1 MHETRLLLSLLRRVP
16 PEVWTAVIWCSYTIY
31 SVRFY
36 LRIPGGPDIPWQH
49 FKPAEWLLLAAAT
62 TAAVAGSALLRRWPL
77 PAVGLLLAGSVAA
90 ALDVDSPT
98 IHLAHYLA
106 ADIALGV
113 IVAGRSRLTSSAALT
128 AMLAVLPG
136 YAILR
141 IRLGYPPDLMDEWY
155 LCATTAAVA
164 WLAGNSTRLARSY
177 AEELRARAAA
187 EAATAERLRIS
198 RELHDSVAH
207 SIGVIALQAGAAAR
221 VIDTQPH
228 RAREALREVET
239 ASRETLAGLRR
250 MLATARP
257 SGPGQEPG
265 VPREPAPGLA
275 DITRLA
281 AETSA
286 AGVRVNVQ
294 WQGER
299 RPLPADVELAAY
311 RIIQESVTNVIRH
324 AGTSSCQVLI
334 NSQEDKLAID
344 VTDSGHC
351 PGSAAGSGHGLAG
364 MRERAVLLGG
374 DLTAGPRPEGGFRV
388 TARLPVPAKAAIS

>member
-221 VIDTQPH
+221 VIDTFSPSPYV
-228 RAREALREVET
+228 RAAPPCPPPPPPPPPPRPCAR
-239 ASRETLAGLRR
+239 SRPPAGKRWR
-250 MLATARP
+250 DCAECSPRPARP
-257 SGPGQEPG
+257 GRDRSPGCRASP
-265 VPREPAPGLA
+265 PRAWP
-275 DITRLA
+275 T
-281 AETSA
+281 
-286 AGVRVNVQ
+286 
-294 WQGER
+294 
-299 RPLPADVELAAY
+299 
-311 RIIQESVTNVIRH
+311 
-324 AGTSSCQVLI
+324 
-334 NSQEDKLAID
+334 
-344 VTDSGHC
+344 
-351 PGSAAGSGHGLAG
+351 
-364 MRERAVLLGG
+364 
-374 DLTAGPRPEGGFRV
+374 
-388 TARLPVPAKAAIS
+388 